1 MQGRSDSRSTP
12 TASWHRRPGG
22 NLWTAVA
29 VTLSYRHAPTRAIKT
44 LRVWGQES
52 VQRPKSPR
60 GKKSFMGGRKSTGEN
75 TPQASQAANSHTP
88 RTLTLHATL
97 LYRNG
102 VVGKLSEGLQSAV
115 AVLVVERSPGSGVG
129 CCVCRWH
136 AREELQAAHRQ
147 RCAKHRRASSLR
159 FLHGLCARAIVSCS
173 RARRTE
179 VFRE

>member
-1 MQGRSDSRSTP
+1 MPQRAQSKRFVSGDRKVFNGQNLQEEKNRSWR
-12 TASWHRRPGG
+12 AEKHRRE
-22 NLWTAVA
+22 
-29 VTLSYRHAPTRAIKT
+29 HA
-44 LRVWGQES
+44 
-52 VQRPKSPR
+52 
-60 GKKSFMGGRKSTGEN
+60 
-75 TPQASQAANSHTP
+75 ASQPSSKLALANSHTP

-129 CCVCRWH
+129 CCDCRWH